1 MKVLLSHNK
10 IDPNLYET
18 YYDTADNANY
28 ISKKV
33 SLYDAISNEKI
44 EKIKLLLGH
53 PKINVNICTKR
64 IIENDSEN
72 EEEEE
77 NNSIKK
83 VYNETPLCYN
93 KVYN

>member
-44 EKIKLLLGH
+44 EKLNYFWDIPKLMLIFVQ
-53 PKINVNICTKR
+53 K
-64 IIENDSEN
+64 E
-72 EEEEE
+72 
-77 NNSIKK
+77 
-83 VYNETPLCYN
+83 
-93 KVYN
+93 